1 MKIFALLKVTFDRYD
16 NDHAEPNLIFAH
28 TDEAVTRAY
37 ARAKNIYAPTTI
49 VSLTVNDDGS
59 VTHKNEG
66 YVFS

>member
-37 ARAKNIYAPTTI
+37 ARAKNIYAPTI
-49 VSLTVNDDGS
+49 VSLVVNEDGS
-59 VTHKNEG
+59 VTHKEEG